1 MGKNEV
7 LNKLKKC
14 EVDLKKHFFT
24 NEKKRSVKTQKKT
37 SKRNE

>member
-1 MGKNEV
+1 MRSRF
-7 LNKLKKC
+7 
-14 EVDLKKHFFT
+14 KKHFFT

>member
-1 MGKNEV
+1 MDKKEV

-14 EVDLKKHFFT
+14 EVDLQST
-24 NEKKRSVKTQKKT
+24 SSPMRKKRSVKTQKKT